1 MREIYFK
8 RFAVISLISIFFL
21 SLFTHVAI
29 ELSYASHK
37 PRLPQAET
45 GRVIRITINHGS
57 TVYVSEEELRRLTS
71 VQATAVGA
79 MLVSFIG
86 IGILKLSVKNIWN

>member
-1 MREIYFK
+1 MGDIFFK
-8 RFAVISLISIFFL
+8 RVAVISLISIFFI

-29 ELSYASHK
+29 ELSYASYK
-37 PRLPQAET
+37 PRFPQAET

-57 TVYVSEEELRRLTS
+57 TVYVSREELRRLSS
-71 VQATAVGA
+71 VQTTAVVA

-86 IGILKLSVKNIWN
+86 MGILKLSVRNIWN